1 MRRTYGVTVTRI
13 ERGGFE
19 FNQNSK
25 WRLER
30 GDVLTIVSSENRLD
44 DVEKLFS
51 KKKLAITNVHILS
64 LSLIL
69 VIGVLAGMVPIHLPG
84 LGTITLGV
92 AGGPLFIALIIGHFG
107 KIGPIHARYYQPS
120 NQIIRDIGLVLF
132 LAGAGTTAGK
142 GIIEVIQQE
151 GFNLVIGGSII
162 TMVPIIAGFFIAR
175 KLFGLSVKIG
185 RAHV

>member
-1 MRRTYGVTVTRI
+1 M
-13 ERGGFE
+13 
-19 FNQNSK
+19 
-25 WRLER
+25 
-30 GDVLTIVSSENRLD
+30 
-44 DVEKLFS
+44 LFRS
-51 KKKLAITNVHILS
+51 
-64 LSLIL
+64 
-69 VIGVLAGMVPIHLPG
+69 G

-175 KLFGLSVKIG
+175 KLFGLSVIHSLG
-185 RAHV
+185 ALCGGMTSTPGLGATNQLMDTEDASIAYAAAYPFALIFVAIASQVLIFFL